1 MKKAQTV
8 TERPLGWTIEDDE
21 RVVAAKEKLSD
32 AGAAV
37 TKADAYLTSLR
48 ADHASQFLILQAQ
61 ADVDERE
68 KECKKQEAA
77 WRAVR
82 KIVHGERKAIHDS
95 DYRKAT
101 AECEAVIDEAVAAE
115 RRKRQV
121 WQRAQ
126 AEGIELPLDPF
137 IHYLTPEDMC
147 GDRYTNQGD
156 PPPWLFRRN
165 MLQQNGCL

>member
-1 MKKAQTV
+1 MKKAQAV
-8 TERPLGWTIEDDE
+8 TERPPGWTINDDP
-21 RVVAAKEKLSD
+21 RVMAAKEKWSD

-61 ADVDERE
+61 ADVEERE
-68 KECKKQEAA
+68 NELKKLEFA

-126 AEGIELPLDPF
+126 SEGVEL
-137 IHYLTPEDMC
+137 HQESWVSYLTPEDMF
-147 GDRYTNQGD
+147 GDHYVNQGD
-156 PPPWLFRRN
+156 PPPWLYRRN
-165 MLQQNGCL
+165 MLQQNGYL